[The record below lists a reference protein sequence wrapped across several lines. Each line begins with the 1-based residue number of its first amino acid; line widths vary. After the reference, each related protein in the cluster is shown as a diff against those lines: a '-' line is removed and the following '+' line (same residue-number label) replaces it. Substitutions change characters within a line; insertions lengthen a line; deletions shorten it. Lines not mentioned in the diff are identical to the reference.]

1 MIFPMPAV
9 SDTSPIPGL
18 ASIGQ
23 LELLHEQFGAVFIPQ
38 AVLSELKTET
48 NFRGTSVVREALE
61 RGWLEAKDVQ
71 NLPLVQALS
80 VELDIGEAEALA
92 LATDLHLEI
101 IIMDEHDGRA
111 RARAM
116 GLKPVGVIGILLR
129 AKRQGRIQSLE
140 NTLQA
145 LRDEVGFYVADELLQ
160 SILKEAREI

>member
-1 MIFPMPAV
+1 MISPMPAV
-9 SDTSPIPGL
+9 SDTSPILGL

-38 AVLSELKTET
+38 AVLAELKTET

-61 RGWLEAKDVQ
+61 RGWLEVKDVQ

-80 VELDIGEAEALA
+80 VELDMGEAEALA

-111 RARAM
+111 RARAI

-129 AKRQGRIQSLE
+129 AKSQGRIQSLE

-145 LRDEVGFYVADELLQ
+145 LRAEVGFYVADELFQ
-160 SILKEAREI
+160 RILKEAGEL